1 MGSGSHVAIYEWYD
15 NVFGVIFVFLR
26 LTGQPH
32 METAE
37 WRNEVFGGASGS
49 SS

>member
-1 MGSGSHVAIYEWYD
+1 MGSGSHVAIDEWHD
-15 NVFGVIFVFLR
+15 SVFGVIFVFLR

-37 WRNEVFGGASGS
+37 WRNEVFGATIWFF
-49 SS
+49 